1 LKTGIG
7 ITLRAQTKAI
17 DWIYDQAKGKPFN
30 TDFYVPPQ
38 IFYSYSY
45 LMKWYG
51 NGKFGFEPETKQIK
65 ELYTLYEPDGEHPQ
79 FLNAWLKRQNSF
91 SKVIEEYFWGDITV
105 QKRERFKL
113 NE

>member
-1 LKTGIG
+1 
-7 ITLRAQTKAI
+7 
-17 DWIYDQAKGKPFN
+17 
-30 TDFYVPPQ
+30 
-38 IFYSYSY
+38 
-45 LMKWYG
+45 MKWYG